1 MYTYNVCIPN
11 LHVLHI
17 IIICLIR
24 LLADKPNFKFTARGL
39 IQFKNVPE
47 PTMCYFLDENTDKGD
62 YLELEVPEE
71 ISYDFMQKSDSPPS
85 TPYSHLFGSSNP
97 STYATTP
104 HEYPSPMS
112 SPSKLRKFP
121 PSPEVRVIDPTPI
134 HTPDQSPPRDKSGK
148 AGISCP
154 FSSPMGGIGGVS
166 KLLEQQMAMRKLSME
181 SNTTETTGSMTTPT
195 ESDASTEEFNYPSPP
210 PIKIQEPSS
219 IEHTPSIASTSS
231 SYIKESVIQSLKSAK
246 IGMFPVKEDSQE
258 DLYTL
263 DIEHSLSRVV
273 SAPMMGGDNEGG
285 SMTLPRL
292 KKRTG
297 SVDHKTLRNARS
309 LSCTSDESGGEDDTE
324 KPRLSTQNVSPVR
337 YVRPRS
343 SSIKERVKFF
353 ESTDIERKTS
363 GSSAAGGG
371 GAVFGPAA
379 PAPVPGGGGP
389 TDNPTFGSTRRRTGL
404 ATTSYLQS
412 DLMENGPSS
421 DPSSFS

>member
-1 MYTYNVCIPN
+1 
-11 LHVLHI
+11 
-17 IIICLIR
+17 
-24 LLADKPNFKFTARGL
+24 
-39 IQFKNVPE
+39 
-47 PTMCYFLDENTDKGD
+47 MCYFLDENTDKGD

-71 ISYDFMQKSDSPPS
+71 ISYDFMQKSDSPPP

-104 HEYPSPMS
+104 HEYPSPMG
-112 SPSKLRKFP
+112 SPSKIRKFP
-121 PSPEVRVIDPTPI
+121 ASPEVRVIDPTPI

-148 AGISCP
+148 SGISCP
-154 FSSPMGGIGGVS
+154 FSSPVGGIGGVS
-166 KLLEQQMAMRKLSME
+166 KLLEQQKLRKSSMD
-181 SNTTETTGSMTTPT
+181 SNATETTGSMTTPT
-195 ESDASTEEFNYPSPP
+195 ESDVSTEEFNYPSPP
-210 PIKIQEPSS
+210 MIPPIKIQEAASADQ
-219 IEHTPSIASTSS
+219 TPSINMSS
-231 SYIKESVIQSLKSAK
+231 SSSNLIESVIQSLSKSK
-246 IGMFPVKEDSQE
+246 TIFPVKEDSQE

-285 SMTLPRL
+285 SMTLPRA

-324 KPRLSTQNVSPVR
+324 KSRLSTQNVSPVR

-363 GSSAAGGG
+363 GGSSGG
-371 GAVFGPAA
+371 FGPVA
-379 PAPVPGGGGP
+379 PAPVPGGGGGGP
-389 TDNPTFGSTRRRTGL
+389 TDSPTFGGTRRRTGL

-412 DLMENGPSS
+412 DLMENGPSA